1 MRESIVFV
9 AALIL
14 VFLSTVLISKKL
26 IPILKSRKMGQ
37 KILEIGPRWHKGKE
51 GTPTMG
57 GIAFIIPSVL
67 VGIAGCVFI
76 TVTDGIRESLPLVFT
91 LIYGLAGGLIGCVDD
106 RAKLRKKQNEGLTA
120 PQKFLLQV
128 LAAVLYLFGMAMVR
142 RAEGLAPMTEIYFPF
157 IGKTVDF
164 GIFFYLIALLLLVG
178 VMNSV
183 NLTDGIDGLCSS
195 VTLIAGVFFAAAG
208 YLAGG
213 AAPDLRDL
221 LLGAILIGG
230 CAGFLVY
237 NFYPAR
243 VFMGDTG
250 SLFLGGLVVGG
261 AFMMENPLLV
271 IVFGF
276 WYILE
281 TASVMLQVGYFKL
294 THGKRVFKMAPF
306 HHHLEQCG
314 WTEIKIVVVASVVTA
329 VLSVVS
335 LVWGLR

>member
-128 LAAVLYLFGMAMVR
+128 LAAALYLFGMAMVR

-271 IVFGF
+271 IVFGI
-276 WYILE
+276 WYIVE
-281 TASVMLQVGYFKL
+281 TASVMLQVGFFKL
-294 THGKRVFKMAPF
+294 THGKRLFKMSPI
-306 HHHLEQCG
+306 HHHFEKCG
-314 WTEIKIVVVASVVTA
+314 WSEIRIGVMAMILTA
-329 VLSVVS
+329 VGSALS
-335 LVWGLR
+335 LLWGLR